1 MTALRDDP
9 ALRLNQLID
18 ICGVDYPDRIERFD
32 IVYQLLSMTK
42 NLRLRVKVTTD
53 ARTPVPSITSVW
65 PVAGWYE
72 RETWDCYG
80 VLFDG
85 NPDLRRILT
94 DYGFEGH
101 PFRKDFPLTGHVELR
116 YSEEHKRVV
125 YEPVKLAQDFRSFDF
140 LSPWEG
146 TDYVLPGDEKAVA
159 PATASGLPWQAKAS
173 GDGTLA
179 AFGLV
184 LGRDTLADAQT
195 LLGDNLMLA
204 LVARLGEV
212 GVLEAL
218 VDPYAA
224 GFVSGRLVL
233 AFDVPAAELRRWRD
247 NAPHSQVMSDGLRRF
262 ELRAADRDAARRM
275 PLAGL
280 SFVPAVRLSEAD
292 VRQRFGTPAS
302 TQAVDGGTQVLRYPA
317 IGMAATVGPA
327 SRGVLQYVA
336 PRDFEAR
343 LGASAASAPAS

>member
-1 MTALRDDP
+1 MPVVTPALGEHSWPAMGRVDGIAAHLTALLGDAVVEIVEHAHEVGVTVQRTAIVQVIAKLRDDP

-18 ICGVDYPDRIERFD
+18 ICGVDYPDRVERFD
-32 IVYQLLSMTK
+32 VVYQLLSMAK

-53 ARTPVPSITSVW
+53 HRSPVPSVTSLY

-146 TDYVLPGDEKAVA
+146 TDYVLPGDEKA
-159 PATASGLPWQAKAS
+159 KI
-173 GDGTLA
+173 DG
-179 AFGLV
+179 
-184 LGRDTLADAQT
+184 
-195 LLGDNLMLA
+195 
-204 LVARLGEV
+204 
-212 GVLEAL
+212 
-218 VDPYAA
+218 
-224 GFVSGRLVL
+224 
-233 AFDVPAAELRRWRD
+233 
-247 NAPHSQVMSDGLRRF
+247 
-262 ELRAADRDAARRM
+262 
-275 PLAGL
+275 
-280 SFVPAVRLSEAD
+280 
-292 VRQRFGTPAS
+292 
-302 TQAVDGGTQVLRYPA
+302 
-317 IGMAATVGPA
+317 
-327 SRGVLQYVA
+327 
-336 PRDFEAR
+336 
-343 LGASAASAPAS
+343 